1 MEGSKRVSAKTPAVA
16 EQIALLIAYE
26 IFSEASKRYFGGTL
40 TGKFVAGCGMGKS
53 GGTQALAAPMNGAA
67 FLGIDANPETIKQ
80 RVKSGYCDV
89 MVNDLD
95 EALRILKNAVRT
107 REATSVGLVGNCA
120 DVIPAMAK
128 RGAVP
133 DLLVDQTT
141 AHTSSAAQTEGLLEL
156 ERLGSK
162 VFGWPDSPGTRVPR
176 ENTAKIGDAF
186 AEFIRP
192 RLAQGF
198 AAIYCTGSTGQTAD
212 IRRIDLVIV
221 ELFPQDEPLARWT
234 GLVQKRTRFQN
245 PPARAYWLSRE
256 QRTQLNEAIV
266 ELAARGEFESG
277 ITVDEYHFNSV
288 P

>member
-1 MEGSKRVSAKTPAVA
+1 
-16 EQIALLIAYE
+16 
-26 IFSEASKRYFGGTL
+26 
-40 TGKFVAGCGMGKS
+40 
-53 GGTQALAAPMNGAA
+53 MNGAA
-67 FLGIDANPETIKQ
+67 FLGIDANPEKIKQ

-95 EALRILKNAVRT
+95 EALRILKNAVRK
-107 REATSVGLVGNCA
+107 RQATSVGLVGNCA
-120 DVIPAMAK
+120 DLIPAMAK
-128 RGAVP
+128 RGVVP

-141 AHTSSAAQTEGLLEL
+141 AHTSSAAQTEGVLEL

-162 VFGWPDSPGTRVPR
+162 VFTWRESPSRPFPS

-186 AEFIRP
+186 AEFIWP
-192 RLAQGF
+192 KLAQGF
-198 AAIYCTGSTGQTAD
+198 AAIYCTGSTVQTAD
-212 IRRIDLVIV
+212 IRRIDLVIL
-221 ELFPQDEPLARWT
+221 ELFPQDEALARWT

-266 ELAARGEFESG
+266 DLTARGELKSPV
-277 ITVDEYHFNSV
+277 TLDEYRFYSM